1 MTRARTTLVVGAARS
16 GTAAAGLVRRLGG
29 RAVLTDDAVDA
40 ASLAKLAKVET
51 AAPGIELVA
60 PKEALRLLQSGEVA
74 ELVLSPGVPATHE
87 LVAAALARGLR
98 VKSEIALAAEQVR
111 GRVLAVTGTNGKS
124 TVTTLLAGML
134 AAGGRR
140 VFAGGNLGRPLS
152 EAVAQT
158 DETFDDLVVEVSS
171 FQLEWPH
178 SLAPEVA
185 AVLNVTP
192 DHLDRH
198 GTMDRYI
205 RAKLNLFANMQAG
218 DHAVFSRDQDWWQP
232 YRSEIRAGVTTFGE
246 RALGVGEEGTV
257 FDGRRREIT
266 LEGREL
272 RGLAV
277 AERWPVFPHDV
288 ENVAAAA
295 EMARLAGSAP
305 KAIERGIAEF
315 RPLPHRLAWVATHDG
330 VRFFDDSKATNV
342 GATLKSLEAF
352 DEPVILLAGGVAKG
366 AEFDALVGAT
376 TRLKRVIAYGEAAPL
391 IVAALE
397 GRVPLRRARG
407 LEDAFSAAVGD
418 AKVGD
423 VVLLAPA
430 CASFDEFRNYAHR
443 GERFVELVKGMAE
456 RRS

>member
-40 ASLAKLAKVET
+40 AKLDALRKLET
-51 AAPGIELVA
+51 TAPGIELVV
-60 PKEALRLLQSGEVA
+60 PKEALRLVRSGEVA

-87 LVAAALARGLR
+87 LVAAARAGELPI
-98 VKSEIALAAEQVR
+98 KSELGLAAEHVR

-134 AAGGRR
+134 TAGGRR
-140 VFAGGNLGRPLS
+140 AFAGGNLGRPLS
-152 EAVAQT
+152 EIAGQESEA
-158 DETFDDLVVEVSS
+158 FDDLVVEVSS

-198 GTMDRYI
+198 GTMDLYI
-205 RAKLNLFANMQAG
+205 RAKLNLFANMHTG
-218 DHAVFSRDQDWWQP
+218 DHAVFSRDQDWWQS
-232 YRSEIRAGVTTFGE
+232 YRCEIRAGVTTFGE
-246 RALGVGEEGTV
+246 RALGAGEEGTV
-257 FDGRRREIT
+257 FDVRRREIT
-266 LEGREL
+266 LKAREL
-272 RGLAV
+272 RALV
-277 AERWPVFPHDV
+277 LAERWPVFPHDV

-295 EMARLAGSAP
+295 EMARLAGLAP
-305 KAIERGIAEF
+305 EAIERGIAEF
-315 RPLPHRLAWVATHDG
+315 RPLPHRLAWVATHAG

-366 AEFDALVGAT
+366 AEFDALARAAS
-376 TRLKRVIAYGEAAPL
+376 RLKRVVAYGEAAPL
-391 IVAALE
+391 IEAGLKGKA
-397 GRVPLRRARG
+397 PLRRVRG
-407 LEDAFSAAVGD
+407 LAEAFSAAVGD
-418 AKVGD
+418 AQAGD

-443 GERFVELVKGMAE
+443 GERFVELVREWVK
-456 RRS
+456 

>member
-29 RAVLTDDAVDA
+29 RAILTDDAGLPSGFPSEIEFV
-40 ASLAKLAKVET
+40 ASEA
-51 AAPGIELVA
+51 
-60 PKEALRLLQSGEVA
+60 ALRLVESGDVA
-74 ELVLSPGVPATHE
+74 ELVLSPGVPATHT
-87 LVAAALARGLR
+87 LVAAALAREVR
-98 VKSEIALAAEQVR
+98 VRSELGLAAEQAR

-152 EAVAQT
+152 EAVGHQNEAHQAY
-158 DETFDDLVVEVSS
+158 DAYDDLVVEVSS

-198 GTMDRYI
+198 GTMELYT
-205 RAKLNLFANMQAG
+205 RAKLNLFANMHAG
-218 DHAVFSRDQDWWQP
+218 HHAVFSRDQDWWQP
-232 YRSEIRAGVTTFGE
+232 YRCEIRAGVTTFG
-246 RALGVGEEGTV
+246 RAALGVGEEGTV
-257 FDGRRREIT
+257 FDVRRREMT
-266 LEGREL
+266 LKAREL
-272 RGLAV
+272 RALV
-277 AERWPVFPHDV
+277 LAERWPIFPHDV

-295 EMARLAGSAP
+295 EMARLAGLAP
-305 KAIERGIAEF
+305 EAIERGIAEF
-315 RPLPHRLAWVATHDG
+315 RPLPHRLAWVATHAG
-330 VRFFDDSKATNV
+330 VQFFDDSKATNV

-366 AEFDALVGAT
+366 AEFDALASASSKLECV
-376 TRLKRVIAYGEAAPL
+376 VAYGEAGPL
-391 IVAALE
+391 IAAAMA

-407 LEDAFSAAVGD
+407 LTDAFSTAVEN
-418 AKVGD
+418 AKAGD